1 LLVSKGVD
9 RLLSV
14 RAEDRLVREAQVVD
28 LPLDN
33 LQVDQLVLCHDDLF
47 DAEGPGAGRAS
58 YEV

>member
-1 LLVSKGVD
+1 MKGVD

-47 DAEGPGAGRAS
+47 DAEVPGAGRAS